1 MSKLGRFK
9 TATGI
14 VLFLA
19 GFMGVSV
26 VLCLCAVTVN
36 YLMPPVLIA
45 ILCALIFECVGA
57 FFLWGRRVAAA
68 FEIIIVLSSFY
79 AVIVMT
85 LKVSHRD
92 EVLQRDHHRPHQFL
106 CRHNDD
112 AEDEP
117 PL

>member
-1 MSKLGRFK
+1 MS
-9 TATGI
+9 
-14 VLFLA
+14 VA

-26 VLCLCAVTVN
+26 VLCLCALTVN

-45 ILCALIFECVGA
+45 ILLALIFETVGT

-85 LKVSHRD
+85 LKVCYC
-92 EVLQRDHHRPHQFL
+92 QM
-106 CRHNDD
+106 
-112 AEDEP
+112 
-117 PL
+117 